1 MTRILLASDDV
12 EFERY
17 LREVLPSSNG
27 DLRRVPTVDSGGDAA
42 RVAAHLTGP
51 TGSDVEVIALGPD
64 LEVDLA
70 LGIAQLVDATRP
82 DTSLVLLTWPED
94 DLVER
99 AMRAGCRD
107 VLAPDMEPTELSRA
121 LDHAAEATQRRRTSQ
136 TAPTLDSPH
145 ITVVLSPKGGSGK
158 TTVAS
163 NLAIGLSQVRRGD
176 VVLVDLDLA
185 FGDVATALGVTPEQT
200 VTQAVAAM
208 ATEGSMGPKLY
219 LTEHDTGTYL
229 LCAPETPE
237 QAELVEPAQATEL
250 LRSLSGSFHHVVVD
264 TAAGMDDHALAAL
277 DVATDVVLVCTM
289 DVPSIR
295 SLEKAIIALDDLGFV
310 HQQRHVVLNR
320 AATKVGLT
328 PEDVERTLGCR
339 IDVTLASSR
348 LVPLSMNQGR
358 PLLAD
363 RQSGPL
369 QRELRELVAR
379 FGGPAPAAEQGV
391 ASVLGRWSARW
402 A

>member
-1 MTRILLASDDV
+1 MTKILLASDDV

-17 LREVLPSSNG
+17 LRDVLGSPNG
-27 DLRRVPTVDSGGDAA
+27 DLRRVPTADAGGDPP
-42 RVAAHLTGP
+42 RVASHLTGP
-51 TGSDVEVIALGPD
+51 TGSDAEVIALGPD
-64 LEVDLA
+64 IDLDLA
-70 LGIAQLVDATRP
+70 LGIAELVDATRP
-82 DTSLVLLTWPED
+82 DTSLVLLTWPEG

-107 VLAPDMEPTELSRA
+107 VVAPDIEPAELTRA
-121 LDHAAEATQRRRTSQ
+121 IERAAEATNRRRTSQ
-136 TAPTLDSPH
+136 TTPAVDTPR

-158 TTVAS
+158 TTLAT
-163 NLAIGLSQVRRGD
+163 NLAVGLASGRRGD

-185 FGDVATALGVTPEQT
+185 FGDVATALGATPEQT

-219 LTEHDTGTYL
+219 LSEHETGAFL
-229 LCAPETPE
+229 LFAPETPE
-237 QAELVEPAQATEL
+237 QAELVSPAETTDL
-250 LRSLSGSFHHVVVD
+250 LRALSSSFHHVIVD

-295 SLEKAIIALDDLGFV
+295 SLSKAIRALDDLGFV
-310 HQQRHVVLNR
+310 HQRRHVVLNR
-320 AATKVGLT
+320 AATKVGLSV
-328 PEDVERTLGCR
+328 EDVERTLGMP
-339 IDVTLASSR
+339 IDVTLESSR
-348 LVPLSMNQGR
+348 SVPLSMNQGQ
-358 PLLAD
+358 PLLAG

-369 QRELRELVAR
+369 QRELTRLVAR
-379 FGGPAPAAEQGV
+379 FGGNAPAAEQR
-391 ASVLGRWSARW
+391 ASVLERWSARW